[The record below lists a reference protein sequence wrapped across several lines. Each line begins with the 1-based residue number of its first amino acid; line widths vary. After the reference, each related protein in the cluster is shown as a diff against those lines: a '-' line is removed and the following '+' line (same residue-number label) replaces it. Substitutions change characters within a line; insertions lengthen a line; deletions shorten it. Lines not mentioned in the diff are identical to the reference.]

1 MGLFGMGGFI
11 AFITLYALEVGLDG
25 AGPLFALFAVVVVTI
40 RSLGAKIPDR
50 VGPARTVRIALVA
63 LAAGLATI
71 GIWQEPVGLY
81 VGTLVFSIG
90 QALAFPAVLTL
101 AMSRAPAGDRG
112 AVAGTVTAFVDV
124 AIALGAILLGGV
136 ADLGGYPTVFLVAA
150 AVAAG
155 GLVVFQRV
163 QQQPA

>member
-1 MGLFGMGGFI
+1 
-11 AFITLYALEVGLDG
+11 
-25 AGPLFALFAVVVVTI
+25 
-40 RSLGAKIPDR
+40 
-50 VGPARTVRIALVA
+50 
-63 LAAGLATI
+63 
-71 GIWQEPVGLY
+71 
-81 VGTLVFSIG
+81 
-90 QALAFPAVLTL
+90 VLTL

-124 AIALGAILLGGV
+124 AIALGAIMLGGV
-136 ADLGGYPTVFLVAA
+136 ADLGGYPTVFLVAS

>member
-1 MGLFGMGGFI
+1 MGGFI
-11 AFITLYALEVGLDG
+11 AFITLYALDVGLDG
-25 AGPLFALFAVVVVTI
+25 AGPLFAIFAVVVVTI

-50 VGPARTVRIALVA
+50 VGPARTVRFALVA

-81 VGTLVFSIG
+81 VGTIVFSVG

-101 AMSRAPAGDRG
+101 AMARAPAGDRG

-124 AIALGAILLGGV
+124 AIAVGAILLGGV
-136 ADLGGYPTVFLVAA
+136 ADAGGYPAVFLVSAG
-150 AVAAG
+150 VAAG
-155 GLVVFQRV
+155 GLVVLRRV
-163 QQQPA
+163 AFRPI